1 MFCAFC
7 KSFTLKTFCKTC
19 SQILSEPSPLVR
31 ELEGFKIYSF
41 YGYSEIKELIHSKHH
56 MHGLFIYKNLAKF
69 AFKKFAKSFS
79 FPEQIYALPIDDR
92 VHNGYSHTAILAN
105 ELRAKNLKPIF
116 HALHA
121 TSSVSYSGKD
131 LKFRQNNPRN
141 FKILK
146 KITAPVIL
154 VDDIVTT
161 GTTIL
166 EARDTLQKAGVD
178 VLFALVLADA
188 RN

>member
-7 KSFTLKTFCKTC
+7 KSFTLKTFCKIC
-19 SQILSEPSPLVR
+19 SQILSEPNPVSR

-41 YGYSEIKELIHSKHH
+41 YGYSEIKELIHAKHQ

-69 AFKKFAKSFS
+69 AFAQFAKSFS

-121 TSSVSYSGKD
+121 TSEVSYSGKD
-131 LKFRQNNPRN
+131 LNYRRNNPRN

-146 KITAPVIL
+146 KIAAPVVL
-154 VDDIVTT
+154 VDDIITT

-166 EARDTLQKAGVD
+166 EARDTLKKVGVD

>member
-1 MFCAFC
+1 
-7 KSFTLKTFCKTC
+7 
-19 SQILSEPSPLVR
+19 
-31 ELEGFKIYSF
+31 
-41 YGYSEIKELIHSKHH
+41 
-56 MHGLFIYKNLAKF
+56 
-69 AFKKFAKSFS
+69 
-79 FPEQIYALPIDDR
+79 

-121 TSSVSYSGKD
+121 TSNVSYSGKE

-146 KITAPVIL
+146 KITTPVIL

-166 EARDTLQKAGVD
+166 EAKKKLEDDGVK

-188 RN
+188 KN

>member
-1 MFCAFC
+1 M
-7 KSFTLKTFCKTC
+7 
-19 SQILSEPSPLVR
+19 
-31 ELEGFKIYSF
+31 
-41 YGYSEIKELIHSKHH
+41 
-56 MHGLFIYKNLAKF
+56 
-69 AFKKFAKSFS
+69 
-79 FPEQIYALPIDDR
+79 
-92 VHNGYSHTAILAN
+92 
-105 ELRAKNLKPIF
+105 
-116 HALHA
+116 HA

-166 EARDTLQKAGVD
+166 EARDTLQKVGID

>member
-19 SQILSEPSPLVR
+19 SQILSEPSPVAR

-41 YGYSEIKELIHSKHH
+41 YGYSEIKELIHSKHQ

-79 FPEQIYALPIDDR
+79 FPEQIYALPID
-92 VHNGYSHTAILAN
+92 ILAN

-154 VDDIVTT
+154 IDDIVTT

>member
-1 MFCAFC
+1 
-7 KSFTLKTFCKTC
+7 
-19 SQILSEPSPLVR
+19 
-31 ELEGFKIYSF
+31 
-41 YGYSEIKELIHSKHH
+41 

-92 VHNGYSHTAILAN
+92 VHHGYSHTAILAN

>member
-1 MFCAFC
+1 MA
-7 KSFTLKTFCKTC
+7 
-19 SQILSEPSPLVR
+19 R

-69 AFKKFAKSFS
+69 AFKKFAENFN
-79 FPEQIYALPIDDR
+79 FPEQIYALAIDDR

-116 HALHA
+116 HTLHA

-146 KITAPVIL
+146 KITVPVIL

-166 EARDTLQKAGVD
+166 EARDTLQKAGID
-178 VLFALVLADA
+178 ALFALVLADA
-188 RN
+188 KF

>member
-7 KSFTLKTFCKTC
+7 KSFTPNTFCKIC
-19 SQILSEPSPLVR
+19 SQILSEPSPIVR

-41 YGYSEIKELIHSKHH
+41 YGYSEIKELIHSKHQ
-56 MHGLFIYKNLAKF
+56 MHGYFIYKNLAKF
-69 AFKKFAKSFS
+69 AFNQFAKSFS
-79 FPEQIYALPIDDR
+79 LPEKVYALPIDDR
-92 VHNGYSHTAILAN
+92 VHHGYSHTAILAN
-105 ELRAKNLKPIF
+105 ALRAKNLKPIF

-121 TSSVSYSGKD
+121 TSKISYSGKD
-131 LKFRQNNPRN
+131 LQFRQNNPRN

-166 EARDTLQKAGVD
+166 EARNTLEKAGVK

-188 RN
+188 KH

>member
-1 MFCAFC
+1 M
-7 KSFTLKTFCKTC
+7 
-19 SQILSEPSPLVR
+19 
-31 ELEGFKIYSF
+31 
-41 YGYSEIKELIHSKHH
+41 
-56 MHGLFIYKNLAKF
+56 
-69 AFKKFAKSFS
+69 
-79 FPEQIYALPIDDR
+79 
-92 VHNGYSHTAILAN
+92 AN
-105 ELRAKNLKPIF
+105 ALRAKNLKPIF

-121 TSSVSYSGKD
+121 TSKISYSGKD
-131 LKFRQNNPRN
+131 LQFRQNNPRN

-166 EARDTLQKAGVD
+166 EARNTLEKAGVK

-188 RN
+188 KY